1 MALRAWFGRSKGL
14 FRANRRRGAADD
26 VTTYFRACAIRLML
40 REFAARSV
48 AQGDVLDLSAEW
60 MRLSVKTTLRQSDF
74 AAATGVL
81 VKRLCLRHHG
91 TGMFEVALAE
101 NGAEALNRLRAGDW
115 AGVEAIVGG
124 TAELDM
130 RTRSQTPPQTTEVQ
144 LAIETDLA
152 REFAEGFNSVRQA
165 DRVSWADPGRSTA
178 A

>member
-1 MALRAWFGRSKGL
+1 MAGTRAANYAASVACSATAVAIAALCMSCVVWRPRTDCSNRQYRTRMVWGATMALRAWFGRSKGL

-81 VKRLCLRHHG
+81 VKRLCLRHHLRVLSE
-91 TGMFEVALAE
+91 TLCARV
-101 NGAEALNRLRAGDW
+101 GAQYACLRQHLRVMGRCSQR
-115 AGVEAIVGG
+115 
-124 TAELDM
+124 EL
-130 RTRSQTPPQTTEVQ
+130 
-144 LAIETDLA
+144 
-152 REFAEGFNSVRQA
+152 
-165 DRVSWADPGRSTA
+165 
-178 A
+178 

>member
-81 VKRLCLRHHG
+81 VSACVCAITAPACSSSRWLKTGPKR
-91 TGMFEVALAE
+91 
-101 NGAEALNRLRAGDW
+101 
-115 AGVEAIVGG
+115 
-124 TAELDM
+124 
-130 RTRSQTPPQTTEVQ
+130 
-144 LAIETDLA
+144 
-152 REFAEGFNSVRQA
+152 
-165 DRVSWADPGRSTA
+165 
-178 A
+178 